1 MSNALKPNGQLNL
14 MIIWIFS
21 MIQMI
26 TSGKTNKIST
36 QAHLH
41 ELITIVSVR
50 AVKMKKTKKTIC
62 LKGIHRFIMRGRRR
76 DRLSSKDK

>member
-1 MSNALKPNGQLNL
+1 
-14 MIIWIFS
+14 